1 MLAARSRTLR
11 GRLDRRLATLRR
23 VALGSWLL
31 DWREQAQLSWAER
44 KTLPVQMLVR
54 RRLLSMT
61 LKQLKLRCTSN
72 TVHFVLN
79 EEHSKDALLNSY
91 EVRQLLGRAPRLYL
105 LRNGWMPRILQEIV
119 TSSAIGRK
127 YIQHAKNQSIEASKL
142 PWKPKQ

>member
-23 VALGSWLL
+23 AALGSWLL

-44 KTLPVQMLVR
+44 KTLPVETLVR

-61 LKQLKLRCTSN
+61 LKQLELRCTSN

-79 EEHSKDALLNSY
+79 EEHSKDALLNSN
-91 EVRQLLGRAPRLYL
+91 EVVQLLRRTPRFIPTPKRVDAADIARDCDIFCY
-105 LRNGWMPRILQEIV
+105 RQKV
-119 TSSAIGRK
+119 YSACK
-127 YIQHAKNQSIEASKL
+127 ESIYRSQQITLEA
-142 PWKPKQ
+142 